1 MKQQQSISSDNVS
14 RGGRILNKAMFYLIL
29 AITLSRAERVF
40 DRCRTAGTCIT
51 RYVDGRA
58 PESEPEH

>member
-1 MKQQQSISSDNVS
+1 MQQQSISSDNVS
-14 RGGRILNKAMFYLIL
+14 RARRILNKSMFYLIL
-29 AITLSRAERVF
+29 AITLSKAERVF

-58 PESEPEH
+58 PQSEPEH

>member
-1 MKQQQSISSDNVS
+1 MQQQSISPDNAS
-14 RGGRILNKAMFYLIL
+14 PGRRILNKSMLYLIL

-51 RYVDGRA
+51 RYVDDRV
-58 PESEPEH
+58 PES

>member
-1 MKQQQSISSDNVS
+1 
-14 RGGRILNKAMFYLIL
+14 MFYLIL
-29 AITLSRAERVF
+29 AITLSKAVRVF

>member
-1 MKQQQSISSDNVS
+1 MQQQSISSDNVS
-14 RGGRILNKAMFYLIL
+14 RGKRILNKAMFYLIL

-51 RYVDGRA
+51 RYLDDRA
-58 PESEPEH
+58 PES

>member
-1 MKQQQSISSDNVS
+1 MQQQSISPDNVS
-14 RGGRILNKAMFYLIL
+14 RGRRILNKSMLYLIL

-51 RYVDGRA
+51 RYLDDRA
-58 PESEPEH
+58 PESGPEH